1 MNKRPFLLGL
11 GTGLIVGAMLLQLM
25 IVGQQQK
32 DRLVNRGQDE
42 QTEADAPSYSQAELD
57 QRIAEE
63 RERITKELQ
72 EAQKKQE
79 PAGGKPAEEVP
90 AASKPA
96 AGQADPEANK
106 KAAAG
111 NGTGAAIDQAVKKT
125 EPAAK
130 RIIVRI
136 EPGSSVTE
144 IADLLA
150 DKGIISDK
158 KTFTSLMRS
167 TKIRAGYFP
176 FEGKKTVKE
185 VKAIITSK
193 PLSPEEAKKEI
204 SLGQG

>member
-42 QTEADAPSYSQAELD
+42 QTEAADSPSYTQAELD

-63 RERITKELQ
+63 RERVTKELQ

-79 PAGGKPAEEVP
+79 PACGKPAEEVP
-90 AASKPA
+90 SASKPETNQSKTSANNNA
-96 AGQADPEANK
+96 ASGK
-106 KAAAG
+106 
-111 NGTGAAIDQAVKKT
+111 TGAASNQTDQKA

-144 IADLLA
+144 VADLLVA
-150 DKGIISDK
+150 P
-158 KTFTSLMRS
+158 
-167 TKIRAGYFP
+167 AP
-176 FEGKKTVKE
+176 C
-185 VKAIITSK
+185 
-193 PLSPEEAKKEI
+193 
-204 SLGQG
+204 